1 MTQITIIGNLTS
13 DRELKFISSG
23 AAVTSFT
30 VATAPARSLGP
41 ERLDGRRDSLHALFG
56 VG

>member
-30 VATAPARSLGP
+30 VAAAPARS
-41 ERLDGRRDSLHALFG
+41 RKT
-56 VG
+56 